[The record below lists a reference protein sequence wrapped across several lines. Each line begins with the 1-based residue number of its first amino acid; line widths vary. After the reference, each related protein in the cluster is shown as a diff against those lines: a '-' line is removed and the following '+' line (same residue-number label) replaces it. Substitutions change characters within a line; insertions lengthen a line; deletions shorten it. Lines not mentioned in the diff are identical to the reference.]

1 MNSAGPL
8 SMSIYRTNWLRI
20 QKTRSIFRSSRE
32 VKSARGAESS
42 PPARF
47 PGQTG
52 ILQSRVPRNR
62 IGPCYKLSIFSLI
75 SVLPFLPATSSCCCC
90 CCCVRLTFLLCFLP
104 SVCWLPAAHHYS
116 PDIVVRLVLGWEG
129 RMTQKYPRLIMQ
141 MLT

>member
-47 PGQTG
+47 PRQTG

-75 SVLPFLPATSSCCCC
+75 SVLPFYQPLRVVVVVVV
-90 CCCVRLTFLLCFLP
+90 CVLLFCFVFYPRCAGYPRHTIILQILLCVLFL
-104 SVCWLPAAHHYS
+104 
-116 PDIVVRLVLGWEG
+116 DG
-129 RMTQKYPRLIMQ
+129 RGE
-141 MLT
+141 